1 MIHTKIAMHLR
12 GVVCE
17 ERSQT
22 QKATRCRI
30 PRTGLSGKGKTIWTE
45 SKPVGVCW
53 GHWGCGGDQVQK
65 AVMELLGVTGVL
77 YSVIVG
83 SVHNGTVDLKQHRL
97 ELRGAARACGV
108 FW

>member
-1 MIHTKIAMHLR
+1 MDR
-12 GVVCE
+12 E
-17 ERSQT
+17 QT
-22 QKATRCRI
+22 GWCLLGA
-30 PRTGLSGKGKTIWTE
+30 L
-45 SKPVGVCW
+45 
-53 GHWGCGGDQVQK
+53 GCGGDQVQK